1 MNDRQNTEYP
11 SDLNHTEESD
21 FDEEAEEY
29 YESDESANLTWI
41 SWFCSLKGHEY
52 FCEIPEEY
60 IEDEFNLTGLSQT
73 VNYYVEALDM
83 ILDIE
88 DDSEEPLDADEIEAI
103 DNSSEILYGLIHAR
117 YIITR
122 GGLQQMADKY
132 ENGDFG
138 SCPRYACDGTFL
150 APCGRLD
157 IPERES
163 VKLFCPSCLDI
174 YNPPSTRYSKID
186 GAYFGTTFA
195 HLFFQAFPT
204 FIPENPTPIY
214 TPQIYGFAINERS
227 KSGPRMQWLRM
238 RPENIDEELDEDI
251 DDEENNSTDSQSYV
265 EAHAVAP
272 PELAGA
278 LDEQAAT
285 RQPGD
290 DSVEYAHKDEPSID
304 AGNEHMDVGTDR
316 IISGASTPAGCAT
329 KNDDQDM
336 ASVTNSPKQSRP
348 RLPADDARRRT
359 PANANAD

>member
-1 MNDRQNTEYP
+1 MAEPTNNNSNSTQDRTIITRPGLSMNDRQNTEYP

-150 APCGRLD
+150 GSMRSARHPGARVGEAVL
-157 IPERES
+157 PELPRHLQPAQHALQQDRRCVFWHDVCAS
-163 VKLFCPSCLDI
+163 VLP
-174 YNPPSTRYSKID
+174 
-186 GAYFGTTFA
+186 G
-195 HLFFQAFPT
+195 
-204 FIPENPTPIY
+204 
-214 TPQIYGFAINERS
+214 RS

-265 EAHAVAP
+265 RGTCAA
-272 PELAGA
+272 
-278 LDEQAAT
+278 DEQAAA

-290 DSVEYAHKDEPSID
+290 DSAEYAHKDEPSI
-304 AGNEHMDVGTDR
+304 GRGKSSIWT
-316 IISGASTPAGCAT
+316 GASTPAGCAT

-348 RLPADDARRRT
+348 RLPADDGRRRT
-359 PANANAD
+359 PANANVD